1 MATGMLGAMVRAN
14 LDKQTSQVSAMFDQ
28 VADGYDRT
36 RARLW
41 WGRMDAWG
49 REMAAAAGAGP
60 GKRVL
65 DVAAGTG
72 TSTAALAATGAR
84 AVASDFSLGMLGV
97 AGRRHPGMPRIAA
110 DALAL
115 PFARGAFDAVTISF
129 GLRNI
134 ADPTAA
140 LREMR
145 AVTRPGGR
153 LVVCEFSIPPKPLN
167 GALFTAYLRHVIPLI
182 ARRVSTNPE
191 AYQYLAES
199 IQAWHTP
206 PRLGEQLT
214 AAGWTRVAWR
224 PLSGGV
230 VHLHVGT
237 APAAE

>member
-1 MATGMLGAMVRAN
+1 MLVAMVRAN

-49 REMAAAAGAGP
+49 REMAAAANAGP
-60 GKRVL
+60 GRRVL

-72 TSTAALAATGAR
+72 TSTAALAAAGAQ
-84 AVASDFSLGMLGV
+84 AVACDLSLGMLGV
-97 AGRRHPGMPRIAA
+97 AGRRHPDLPRVAA
-110 DALAL
+110 DAHAL
-115 PFARGAFDAVTISF
+115 PFARGSFDAVTISF

-134 ADPTAA
+134 GDVAAA
-140 LREMR
+140 LREML

-153 LVVCEFSIPPKPLN
+153 LVVCEFSIPPTPLN
-167 GALFTAYLRHVIPLI
+167 GALFTAYLRHVVPLI
-182 ARRVSTNPE
+182 ARRVSSNPD
-191 AYQYLAES
+191 AYRYLAES

-206 PRLGEQLT
+206 PRLGEQIT
-214 AAGWTRVAWR
+214 AAGWERVAWR
-224 PLSGGV
+224 PLTGGA

-237 APAAE
+237 APR